1 MSQNCV
7 RDPTM
12 ECLGLA
18 KAQELERRI
27 GAIEESSRDTHKQIF
42 DRVRQLEDD
51 RTEVKT
57 HYKHIEE
64 TLGLMQADVSEIKNR
79 PGKRWKSVIVA
90 AIGVIVGY
98 LLHSIGIV

>member
-42 DRVRQLEDD
+42 DRVRHLEDD
-51 RTEVKT
+51 RT
-57 HYKHIEE
+57 
-64 TLGLMQADVSEIKNR
+64 
-79 PGKRWKSVIVA
+79 
-90 AIGVIVGY
+90 
-98 LLHSIGIV
+98 

>member
-7 RDPTM
+7 RDPTI

-27 GAIEESSRDTHKQIF
+27 GKMEESSRDTHKQIF

-57 HYKHIEE
+57 HYQHIEDRLRQVQE
-64 TLGLMQADVSEIKNR
+64 DLAEIKNR
-79 PGKRWKSVIVA
+79 PGKRWESAIVA

-98 LLHSIGIV
+98 LLHSIGIF